1 MRAADF
7 LDVAR
12 LHRKI
17 LEKRRLMNVI
27 ALLVP
32 LINVASTRR
41 NLVPLGILFGKIAV
55 KFSEDFRRES
65 GLHGVPDLAET
76 RPEIAKESFF
86 AVLILAKWIA
96 GKIDVNSPGE
106 GKGDNQRGRH
116 QKIRFDMLMHAGFKI
131 PISRKNRSCNQIV
144 FVDRL
149 LDVWMQRPRVADAS
163 RATVADEIE
172 SELVEICLE
181 SGLLQIIGNDARSGS
196 ERRFY
201 RGIDTQ
207 TALDCFFRQQSSR
220 NHHARVACV
229 CAARYRGD
237 QDAAVAN
244 VGTPM

>member
-1 MRAADF
+1 
-7 LDVAR
+7 
-12 LHRKI
+12 
-17 LEKRRLMNVI
+17 MNVI
-27 ALLVP
+27 AFRVP
-32 LINVASTRR
+32 LVNVARAR
-41 NLVPLGILFGKIAV
+41 WNFVPLRILLCEIAI
-55 KFSEDFRRES
+55 KFAERFRCERS
-65 GLHGVPDLAET
+65 LHRMLDLAKS

-86 AVLILAKWIA
+86 AVLVLAKRIA
-96 GKIDVNSPGE
+96 GKIDVNSAGE

-131 PISRKNRSCNQIV
+131 PISRKSRSCNQIV

-163 RATVADEIE
+163 GATVTDEIE

-181 SGLLQIIGNDARSGS
+181 SGLFQVIGNNARPRC

-201 RGIDTQ
+201 ARIDTQ

-220 NHHARVACV
+220 NHHARIACV
-229 CAARYRGD
+229 CAARYRSD

-244 VGTPM
+244 VSTPM

>member
-1 MRAADF
+1 
-7 LDVAR
+7 
-12 LHRKI
+12 
-17 LEKRRLMNVI
+17 
-27 ALLVP
+27 
-32 LINVASTRR
+32 
-41 NLVPLGILFGKIAV
+41 
-55 KFSEDFRRES
+55 
-65 GLHGVPDLAET
+65 
-76 RPEIAKESFF
+76 
-86 AVLILAKWIA
+86 
-96 GKIDVNSPGE
+96 
-106 GKGDNQRGRH
+106 
-116 QKIRFDMLMHAGFKI
+116 MLMHAGFKI

-181 SGLLQIIGNDARSGS
+181 SGLFQVIGNNARPGS
-196 ERRFY
+196 ERRFHA
-201 RGIDTQ
+201 RIDTQ

-244 VGTPM
+244 VSTPM